1 MKNIFEDLKRD
12 IKMILIAYVIFDVIF
27 IGALTFAIS
36 EAVEGETI
44 LATIS
49 ERLLPAITS
58 FAFFKGIFADFGFF
72 MKGSFWTLI
81 IIFGIYIAY
90 KMKQNE
96 KNDYDGIE
104 SGSSDWSKN
113 GEEFRKMSDGR
124 EILNKKNGFILSKEH
139 YLGTDLKKVLINKNV
154 LVIGGSGTGKSA
166 CYIKPN
172 ILQTLG
178 SYVITDPKG
187 ELYRETSGFLKSKGY
202 EVKAFNLVNP
212 EYSDRYNPL
221 SHIIDNT
228 SVDVLAETLVVGAKK
243 GAPAGGDTFWDDTAK
258 MLIKACIYYVI
269 SVLPPE
275 ERNISSCLNIIRA
288 GGSDPEVFKKI
299 FLEELKPE
307 HPGRK
312 EYENFSTSADKTMQ
326 SIIISTISK
335 ISTFDTPAMQRITTS
350 NNIKFDDLGK
360 KKLAIYVITSTSDST
375 YDFVSTMFFSQML
388 QKLFLQADRNGGTL
402 NQQVYFLLDEFANIG
417 QIPDFERKLSVTRS
431 MGISISIVIQALDQ
445 LESLY
450 KENFETIVGNCDTQ
464 LFLGSQSIKTC
475 EYFSKSLGQKT
486 IKIQSKSISK
496 DKDGKT
502 KQGISVS
509 EQRQGREL
517 MTVDELKRLDPNEE
531 VILVRGLRPIRA
543 KKAWYYKYH
552 PEKDNAKKFEIHD
565 IKEMPKTEILPV
577 KIMDVQKHLEDAK
590 RRLAEKMKARSMDV
604 SIDSESTNQP
614 PRNINKGTNSFAS
627 SMSDIDIEEPTMG
640 PIINSVPKNTNTT
653 SNTSTT
659 KPSTT
664 SSSGNAISDVDLQ
677 LELEKKFDELFGKN
691 SSH

>member
-1 MKNIFEDLKRD
+1 MRDFFES
-12 IKMILIAYVIFDVIF
+12 IKKEIQILLVAYVIFDIVF
-27 IGALTFAIS
+27 IGALTSVIVNNPGKSIIEMLQFY
-36 EAVEGETI
+36 
-44 LATIS
+44 
-49 ERLLPAITS
+49 LPAITS
-58 FAFFKGIFADFGFF
+58 FGFIVDIFKDFGLFLK
-72 MKGSFWTLI
+72 MSLWTLLGFI
-81 IIFGIYIAY
+81 ILYVAY
-90 KMKQNE
+90 KMNKPQ
-96 KNDYDGIE
+96 KNDFEGIE

-113 GEEFRKMSDGR
+113 GEEYKKLSDGR
-124 EILNKKNGFILSKEH
+124 EILNRKNGFILSRDH
-139 YLGTDLKKVLINKNV
+139 YLGTDLKKVLINKNI
-154 LVIGGSGTGKSA
+154 LVIGGSGAGKTA

-187 ELYRETSGFLKSKGY
+187 ELFRETSGYLKSKGY

-221 SHIIDNT
+221 SHIIDNK
-228 SVDVLAETLVVGAKK
+228 SVDTLAETLVVGAKK
-243 GAPAGGDTFWDDTAK
+243 TTGTNGDTFWDDTAK

-288 GGSDPEVFKKI
+288 GGANPDIFKKL

-335 ISTFDTPAMQRITTS
+335 VSTFDTPAMQRITTS
-350 NNIKFDDLGK
+350 NNINFDDLGK

-375 YDFVSTMFFSQML
+375 YDYVSTMFFSQML

-402 NQQVYFLLDEFANIG
+402 NNQVYFLLDEFANIG

-431 MGISISIVIQALDQ
+431 MGISISIVVQALDQ
-445 LESLY
+445 LEALY
-450 KENFETIVGNCDTQ
+450 KDNFETIVGNCDTQ

-486 IKIQSKSISK
+486 IKIQSKSVSK

-502 KQGISVS
+502 KQGVSIS

-517 MTVDELKRLDPNEE
+517 MTVDELKRLDPNDE
-531 VILVRGLRPIRA
+531 IIIVRGLRPIRA
-543 KKAWYYKYH
+543 KKAWYFKYH
-552 PEKDNAKKFEIHD
+552 SERDNAKKFEIRD
-565 IKEMPKTEILPV
+565 ITEMPKTEKLPI
-577 KIMDVQKHLEDAK
+577 KIMDVQKHIDDTQ
-590 RRLAEKMKARSMDV
+590 RRIAQKLKERGENVEFND
-604 SIDSESTNQP
+604 
-614 PRNINKGTNSFAS
+614 NIVAPQENSNVTVKQE
-627 SMSDIDIEEPTMG
+627 IRTPKIEEPIG
-640 PIINSVPKNTNTT
+640 PVINSIPSSK
-653 SNTSTT
+653 
-659 KPSTT
+659 STT
-664 SSSGNAISDVDLQ
+664 STSSTTNQNASTATSNSDFDLQ
-677 LELEKKFDELFGKN
+677 QELEKKFDELFGI

>member
-1 MKNIFEDLKRD
+1 MKNFFNDLKKD
-12 IKMILIAYVIFDVIF
+12 LKFLLLAYVLFDVII
-27 IGALTFAIS
+27 IGSLTFAVSNIS
-36 EAVEGETI
+36 EGESMLI
-44 LATIS
+44 GVVNNIV
-49 ERLLPAITS
+49 PAITS
-58 FAFFKGIFADFGFF
+58 FSFFRGIFSDLGFF
-72 MKGSFWTLI
+72 LNASFWTLV
-81 IIFGIYIAY
+81 IFFGVYTFY
-90 KMKQNE
+90 KIKQGD
-96 KNDYDGIE
+96 KTDYDGIE
-104 SGSSDWSKN
+104 NGSSEWCKN
-113 GEEFRKMSDGR
+113 GEEFKKLSDGK
-124 EILNKKNGFILSKEH
+124 EILNKKKGFILSKNH

-228 SVDVLAETLVVGAKK
+228 SVDILAETLVVGAKK
-243 GAPAGGDTFWDDTAK
+243 GTPTGGDPFWDNTAK

-288 GGSDPEVFKKI
+288 GGADGEVFKKL

-326 SIIISTISK
+326 SIIISAIAK

-350 NNIKFDDLGK
+350 NNIDFNELGK

-402 NQQVYFLLDEFANIG
+402 NNQVYFLLDEFANIG

-431 MGISISIVIQALDQ
+431 MGISISIVVQALDQ

-450 KENFETIVGNCDTQ
+450 KDDFETIIGNCDTQ

-486 IKIQSKSISK
+486 IKIKSKSVSK
-496 DKDGKT
+496 DKDGKSS
-502 KQGISVS
+502 QGVSIS

-517 MTVDELKRLDPNEE
+517 MTIDELKRLDPNEE
-531 VILVRGLRPIRA
+531 IILVRGLRPIKA
-543 KKAWYYKYH
+543 KKAWYFKFH
-552 PEKDNAKKFEIHD
+552 PERDNARKFEIHD
-565 IKEMPKTEILPV
+565 IKEMPKTEVLPI
-577 KIMDVQKHLEDAK
+577 KIMDVQKHIDDTK
-590 RRLAEKMKARSMDV
+590 RRIAEKMKERSMNNSAARRPDLNIDLEGLFDDNS
-604 SIDSESTNQP
+604 SISTT
-614 PRNINKGTNSFAS
+614 NKQNGTQIKSTFEKPENK
-627 SMSDIDIEEPTMG
+627 MSDT
-640 PIINSVPKNTNTT
+640 
-653 SNTSTT
+653 
-659 KPSTT
+659 
-664 SSSGNAISDVDLQ
+664 DLRI
-677 LELEKKFDELFGKN
+677 ELEKKFDELFGKN
-691 SSH
+691 NLH

>member
-1 MKNIFEDLKRD
+1 MRNFVEDLKRE
-12 IKMILIAYVIFDVIF
+12 IKPLLITYVIFDIIF
-27 IGALTFAIS
+27 IGALAYAIS
-36 EAVEGETI
+36 NANEGDNVITAVI
-44 LATIS
+44 NN
-49 ERLLPAITS
+49 LLPAITS
-58 FAFFKGIFADFGFF
+58 LKFFEGIFIDFGFF
-72 MKGSFWTLI
+72 LKGSLWTLL
-81 IIFGIYIAY
+81 IIFAIYIIL
-90 KMKQNE
+90 KLKKEEQ
-96 KNDYDGIE
+96 NDYDGIE

-113 GEEFRKMSDGR
+113 GEEFRKVSDGR
-124 EILNKKNGFILSKEH
+124 EILNRKNGFILSKEH

-228 SVDVLAETLVVGAKK
+228 SVDVLAETLVAGAKK
-243 GAPAGGDTFWDDTAK
+243 GAPTGGDTFWDDTAK

-288 GGSDPEVFKKI
+288 GGADGEVFKKI

-375 YDFVSTMFFSQML
+375 YDFISTMFFSQML

-402 NQQVYFLLDEFANIG
+402 NNQVYFLLDEFANIG

-531 VILVRGLRPIRA
+531 IIVVRGLRPIRA
-543 KKAWYYKYH
+543 KKAWYYRYH
-552 PEKDNAKKFEIHD
+552 PERDNAKRFEIHD
-565 IKEMPKTEILPV
+565 IKEMPKTEILPI
-577 KIMDVQKHLEDAK
+577 KIMDVQKHFENVK
-590 RRLAEKMKARSMDV
+590 RRQMEKMSARGTDISFDTDT
-604 SIDSESTNQP
+604 ISTPKPKVPTSNP
-614 PRNINKGTNSFAS
+614 VNI
-627 SMSDIDIEEPTMG
+627 DIDENIGG
-640 PIINSVPKNTNTT
+640 PIINSIPNINTKD
-653 SNTSTT
+653 SSTN
-659 KPSTT
+659 SST
-664 SSSGNAISDVDLQ
+664 SSNNSANKLSDINLQ
-677 LELEKKFDELFGKN
+677 IELEKKFDELFGTGN
-691 SSH
+691 SH

>member
-1 MKNIFEDLKRD
+1 MRNIIEAFKREY
-12 IKMILIAYVIFDVIF
+12 KPLLIAYVIFDVIF
-27 IGALTFAIS
+27 IGTLASVAKWSVLNDKSILEGILEQFMTQLTS
-36 EAVEGETI
+36 
-44 LATIS
+44 
-49 ERLLPAITS
+49 
-58 FAFFKGIFADFGFF
+58 FGFF
-72 MKGSFWTLI
+72 GGIFGNFGFFFKGSFWTLL
-81 IIFGIYIAY
+81 IFLGIYIAY
-90 KMKQNE
+90 KVKKSE
-96 KNDYDGIE
+96 ESDYAGIE

-113 GEEFRKMSDGR
+113 GEEYRKTSDGK
-124 EILNKKNGFILSKEH
+124 EILNRKNGFILSRDH

-187 ELYRETSGFLKSKGY
+187 ELFRETSGFLKSKGY
-202 EVKAFNLVNP
+202 EVKVFNLVNP

-243 GAPAGGDTFWDDTAK
+243 SAGTNGDTFWDDTAK

-275 ERNISSCLNIIRA
+275 ERNISSCLNIIRQ
-288 GGSDPEVFKKI
+288 GGANNEVFKKI

-350 NNIKFDDLGK
+350 NNINFDDLGK
-360 KKLAIYVITSTSDST
+360 KRLALYVITSTSDST
-375 YDFVSTMFFSQML
+375 YDFISTMFFSQML

-486 IKIQSKSISK
+486 IKIKSKSISK
-496 DKDGKT
+496 DKTERT
-502 KQGISVS
+502 KQGVSIS

-517 MTVDELKRLDPNEE
+517 MTIDELKRLNPNEE
-531 VILVRGLRPIRA
+531 IIIVRGLRPIKA
-543 KKAWYYKYH
+543 QKAWYYRYH
-552 PEKDNAKKFEIHD
+552 PERENAKKYEIHS
-565 IKEMPKTEILPV
+565 IKEMPKTEKLPI
-577 KIMDVQKHLEDAK
+577 KIMDVQKHLEERK
-590 RRLAEKMKARSMDV
+590 RRLSEKMKERSMDV
-604 SIDSESTNQP
+604 TIEDNIPISSEIRKKESIVTS
-614 PRNINKGTNSFAS
+614 
-627 SMSDIDIEEPTMG
+627 SDIEILDEPVVG
-640 PIINSVPKNTNTT
+640 PVIQSVPKTSKATVAMASVRPQRPVENTV
-653 SNTSTT
+653 
-659 KPSTT
+659 
-664 SSSGNAISDVDLQ
+664 SDFDLQ
-677 LELEKKFDELFGKN
+677 QELEKKFDELFGKN
-691 SSH
+691 NSH

>member
-1 MKNIFEDLKRD
+1 MRNFFEDLKRE
-12 IKMILIAYVIFDVIF
+12 IKPLLIVYVIFDIIF
-27 IGALTFAIS
+27 IGALTFAVSNVGEDESVIT
-36 EAVEGETI
+36 AVINNLFPT
-44 LATIS
+44 
-49 ERLLPAITS
+49 ITS
-58 FAFFKGIFADFGFF
+58 FKFFSGIFSDFGFF
-72 MKGSFWTLI
+72 LKASLWTLLI
-81 IIFGIYIAY
+81 FFGIYVAF
-90 KMKQNE
+90 KMKKNE
-96 KNDYDGIE
+96 ESDYSGIE
-104 SGSSDWSKN
+104 SGSSNWSKN
-113 GEEFRKMSDGR
+113 GEEFKKLSDGR
-124 EILNKKNGFILSKEH
+124 EILNRKNGFILSRDH

-187 ELYRETSGFLKSKGY
+187 ELYRETSGYLKSKGY

-221 SHIIDNT
+221 SHIIDNK
-228 SVDVLAETLVVGAKK
+228 SIDVLAETLVVGAKK
-243 GAPAGGDTFWDDTAK
+243 GAGTSGDTFWDDTAK

-288 GGSDPEVFKKI
+288 GGADGEVFKKI

-350 NNIKFDDLGK
+350 NNINFDDLGR

-375 YDFVSTMFFSQML
+375 YDFISTMFFSQML

-402 NQQVYFLLDEFANIG
+402 NNQVYFLLDEFANIG

-450 KENFETIVGNCDTQ
+450 KDNFETIVGNCDTQ

-486 IKIQSKSISK
+486 IKIQSKTINK

-502 KQGISVS
+502 KQSVS
-509 EQRQGREL
+509 VGEQRQGREL

-531 VILVRGLRPIRA
+531 IIIVRGLRPIKA

-552 PEKDNAKKFEIHD
+552 PEKDNAKRFEIHD
-565 IKEMPKTEILPV
+565 IKEMPKTEILPI
-577 KIMDVQKHLEDAK
+577 KIMDVQKHLEDTK
-590 RRLAEKMKARSMDV
+590 RRLAEKMRARSMDV
-604 SIDSESTNQP
+604 NIDS
-614 PRNINKGTNSFAS
+614 
-627 SMSDIDIEEPTMG
+627 DITMPSKEQIATVKPAATSVPKIEIEEPVTG
-640 PIINSVPKNTNTT
+640 PIINSIPRENKISNATT
-653 SNTSTT
+653 SASQ
-659 KPSTT
+659 
-664 SSSGNAISDVDLQ
+664 GNARQSNAVSDVDLQ
-677 LELEKKFDELFGKN
+677 IELEKKFDALFGKS

>member
-1 MKNIFEDLKRD
+1 MRNFVEDLKRE
-12 IKMILIAYVIFDVIF
+12 IKPLLITYVIFDIIF
-27 IGALTFAIS
+27 IGALAYAIS
-36 EAVEGETI
+36 NANEGDNVITAVI
-44 LATIS
+44 NN
-49 ERLLPAITS
+49 LLPAITS
-58 FAFFKGIFADFGFF
+58 LKFFEGIFIDFGFF
-72 MKGSFWTLI
+72 LKGSLWTLL
-81 IIFGIYIAY
+81 IIFAIYIIF
-90 KMKQNE
+90 KLKKEEQ
-96 KNDYDGIE
+96 NDYDGIE

-113 GEEFRKMSDGR
+113 GEEFRKVSDGR
-124 EILNKKNGFILSKEH
+124 EILNRKNGFILSKEH

-228 SVDVLAETLVVGAKK
+228 SVDVLAETLVAGAKK
-243 GAPAGGDTFWDDTAK
+243 GAPTGGDTFWDDTAK

-288 GGSDPEVFKKI
+288 GGADGEVFKKI

-375 YDFVSTMFFSQML
+375 YDFISTMFFSQML

-402 NQQVYFLLDEFANIG
+402 NNQVYFLLDEFANIG

-502 KQGISVS
+502 KQGVSVS

-531 VILVRGLRPIRA
+531 IIVVRGLRPIRA

-552 PEKDNAKKFEIHD
+552 PERDNAKRFEIHD
-565 IKEMPKTEILPV
+565 IKEMPKTEILPI
-577 KIMDVQKHLEDAK
+577 KIMDVQKHFENVK
-590 RRLAEKMKARSMDV
+590 RRQMEKMSARGTDISFDTDTISTSKPKVPASNPV
-604 SIDSESTNQP
+604 SIDIDE
-614 PRNINKGTNSFAS
+614 NIG
-627 SMSDIDIEEPTMG
+627 G
-640 PIINSVPKNTNTT
+640 PIINSIPNINKKDSYTN
-653 SNTSTT
+653 SS
-659 KPSTT
+659 T
-664 SSSGNAISDVDLQ
+664 SSNNSGNNVSDIDLQ
-677 LELEKKFDELFGKN
+677 IELEKKFDELFGTGN
-691 SSH
+691 SH

>member
-1 MKNIFEDLKRD
+1 MNNLIESLKKD
-12 IKMILIAYVIFDVIF
+12 IKILLVVYVIFDIVF
-27 IGALTFAIS
+27 IGALTYVVSNMTEDDNIISAI
-36 EAVEGETI
+36 VEDFI
-44 LATIS
+44 
-49 ERLLPAITS
+49 PALTS
-58 FAFFKGIFADFGFF
+58 FSFFGGIFSDFGFF
-72 MKGSFWTLI
+72 LKASLWTLVI
-81 IIFGIYIAY
+81 LFGIYIAY
-90 KMKQNE
+90 KLNKKE
-96 KNDYDGIE
+96 SDDYEGVE

-113 GEEFRKMSDGR
+113 GEEFKKLSDGK
-124 EILNKKNGFILSKEH
+124 EVLNKKSGFILSKDH
-139 YLGTDLKKVLINKNV
+139 YLGTDLKKVLINKNI

-166 CYIKPN
+166 CYVKPN

-187 ELYRETSGFLKSKGY
+187 ELYRETSGFLKSRGY

-212 EYSDRYNPL
+212 QYSDRYNPL
-221 SHIIDNT
+221 EHIVDNT

-243 GAPAGGDTFWDDTAK
+243 NAPTGGDTFWDDTAK

-288 GGSDPEVFKKI
+288 GGADGEVFKKL
-299 FLEELKPE
+299 FLEGLKPE

-312 EYENFSTSADKTMQ
+312 EYENFATSADKTMQ

-350 NNIKFDDLGK
+350 NNINFDALGK
-360 KKLAIYVITSTSDST
+360 KKMAIYVITSTSDST

-402 NQQVYFLLDEFANIG
+402 NNQVYFLLDEFANIG

-431 MGISISIVIQALDQ
+431 MGISISIIIQALDQ

-450 KENFETIVGNCDTQ
+450 KDNFETIVGNCDTQ

-486 IKIQSKSISK
+486 IKTQSKSISK

-502 KQGISVS
+502 KQGVSIS
-509 EQRQGREL
+509 EQRQGRDL

-531 VILVRGLRPIRA
+531 IILVRGLRPIRA

-552 PEKDNAKKFEIHD
+552 PERENIKKYEIHD
-565 IKEMPKTEILPV
+565 ITEMPKTEVLPIKIL
-577 KIMDVQKHLEDAK
+577 DVQKHLAERS
-590 RRLAEKMKARSMDV
+590 RRISENMRQRSVDV
-604 SIDSESTNQP
+604 
-614 PRNINKGTNSFAS
+614 
-627 SMSDIDIEEPTMG
+627 DIDMSTPEVDTLTFNSNNNTTNESVTG
-640 PIINSVPKNTNTT
+640 PIIRTSQNNNT
-653 SNTSTT
+653 
-659 KPSTT
+659 TT
-664 SSSGNAISDVDLQ
+664 SSTSSTNTASSGTAKQASMSDVDLQ
-677 LELEKKFDELFGKN
+677 AELEKKFDELFGK
-691 SSH
+691 SAH